1 MTLQEFFTRHPRLA
15 LGLSGGVD
23 SAYLLA
29 EAVRC
34 GCRIQPYFV
43 DSPFQP
49 RFELEH
55 ARRLCEKQ
63 QILLA
68 RHMGVWPGAC
78 KHHTAHGMDGRRV
91 LCRGTPQHAAF
102 AAGRL
107 CEPAEHVD
115 HRCLP
120 CSLRP
125 QKPKRAPLWD
135 MEGQIPHCL
144 DFAICLCELY
154 CCDCFQAAAPFLQ
167 SILNIRIKDKGREPR
182 PFLMG
187 ASAPILNL
195 PQFASAHADAAA
207 LPKSFPW

>member
-1 MTLQEFFTRHPRLA
+1 MSSRAANWAHQGMQCMRRFVVQAARGFIQQQDAGIVDQSARQGELLQH
-15 LGLSGGVD
+15 SGGVFR
-23 SAYLLA
+23 YGPL
-29 EAVRC
+29 
-34 GCRIQPYFV
+34 PFV
-43 DSPFQP
+43 PKLQILHQFRYP
-49 RFELEH
+49 ALGGFFRH

-107 CEPAEHVD
+107 CEPAEHAD

-125 QKPKRAPLWD
+125 QKPKHTPLWD

-182 PFLMG
+182 P
-187 ASAPILNL
+187 S
-195 PQFASAHADAAA
+195 
-207 LPKSFPW
+207 